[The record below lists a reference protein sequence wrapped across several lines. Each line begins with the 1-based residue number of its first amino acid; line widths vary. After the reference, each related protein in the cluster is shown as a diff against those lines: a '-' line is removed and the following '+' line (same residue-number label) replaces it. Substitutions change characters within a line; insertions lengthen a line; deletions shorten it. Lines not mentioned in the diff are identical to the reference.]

1 MASRREQVSFDVR
14 LELTEGIVFLA
25 NLFYS
30 IAAVTEKDLSPCGYR
45 SLEIDELI
53 DSNTVPDLTP

>member
-14 LELTEGIVFLA
+14 LELTEGIVFLV

-30 IAAVTEKDLSPCGYR
+30 IAAAT
-45 SLEIDELI
+45 
-53 DSNTVPDLTP
+53 